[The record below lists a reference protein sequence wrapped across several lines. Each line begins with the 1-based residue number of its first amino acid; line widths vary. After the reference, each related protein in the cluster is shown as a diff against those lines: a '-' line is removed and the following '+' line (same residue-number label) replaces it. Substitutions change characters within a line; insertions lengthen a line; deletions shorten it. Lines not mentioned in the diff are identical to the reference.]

1 MWCDRPWRFSFED
14 QIQSGIQG
22 EKELSAE
29 LDAKLHEWEKKLR
42 QKQAEIGGANAADT
56 FNANVRKQE
65 RVFENRLDTVGRNS
79 SIGGKTMLC
88 LLKALKRFN
97 ALLATNGLL
106 RAEIDNL
113 RNERERYENLSRKSE
128 NELRD
133 LRAQLMECIERSVIS
148 YEQR

>member
-1 MWCDRPWRFSFED
+1 
-14 QIQSGIQG
+14 
-22 EKELSAE
+22 
-29 LDAKLHEWEKKLR
+29 
-42 QKQAEIGGANAADT
+42 
-56 FNANVRKQE
+56 
-65 RVFENRLDTVGRNS
+65 
-79 SIGGKTMLC
+79 MLC